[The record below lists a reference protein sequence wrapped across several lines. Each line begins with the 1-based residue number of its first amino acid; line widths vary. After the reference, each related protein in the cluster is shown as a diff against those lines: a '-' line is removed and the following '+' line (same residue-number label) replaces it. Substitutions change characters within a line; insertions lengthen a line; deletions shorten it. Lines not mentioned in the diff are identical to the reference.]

1 MDDDAFVP
9 ADLIACG
16 YVLPPNA
23 EAVLDIDYRLL
34 EKTLR
39 APQATAADA
48 ATGAAPDAV
57 ILAD

>member
-34 EKTLR
+34 ERTLR
-39 APQATAADA
+39 APVATGDDA
-48 ATGAAPDAV
+48 ATGEAPDSAV
-57 ILAD
+57 LAD

>member
-9 ADLIACG
+9 AELIACG
-16 YVLPPNA
+16 YVLPPDA

-34 EKTLR
+34 ATTLH
-39 APQATAADA
+39 APDATAADPA
-48 ATGAAPDAV
+48 FSVAPDAV